1 MNQTWANGEK
11 RNFGPNFDP
20 FGSNLIGRCPN
31 NAERPKSLKLDGTFL
46 SFAISFEISSLTQ
59 NHLLDENYLPLQQT
73 HISVLS

>member
-1 MNQTWANGEK
+1 MVKNEILDLILTPLAQIWN
-11 RNFGPNFDP
+11 D
-20 FGSNLIGRCPN
+20 LIGRCPN